1 MLAVLPII
9 AALPMA
15 WIMALIGVIRD
26 RPRWLAGIM
35 LVITS
40 SLALLIF
47 GPLAASMLCS

>member
-1 MLAVLPII
+1 MLAVLPIV

-15 WIMALIGVIRD
+15 WIIALIGVIRD

-47 GPLAASMLCS
+47 APPLALSLCS